1 MLHKWPEVVATW
13 GHRPKYRWGACLP
26 TSKGRKQGV
35 GRAWEVGY

>member
-13 GHRPKYRWGACLP
+13 GTPAYASRGACLP

-35 GRAWEVGY
+35 ARALEVGY